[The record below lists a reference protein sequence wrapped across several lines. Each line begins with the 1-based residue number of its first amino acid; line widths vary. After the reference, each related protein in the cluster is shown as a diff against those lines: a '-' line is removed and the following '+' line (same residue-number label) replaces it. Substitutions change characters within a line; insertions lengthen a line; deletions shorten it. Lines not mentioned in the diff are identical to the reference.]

1 MQILRI
7 PPFPLSVTYT
17 VPEPNTGYIFT
28 IEDSPESIE
37 VEEVIFSNSSSQLT
51 FELSGDFSKYDHDY
65 AVIVYENNGGSR
77 GDVVVQD
84 NLSIVKPYVNPY
96 KMALDYGDGTASEI
110 KSYIRYEQLARNL
123 IDSVVGA
130 GTFIFDKT
138 EMEVVGEGTDYLPL
152 WDRIYKILKVYE
164 NGELVFDSEQDPPHL
179 GDFMYGITED
189 KTAIYKEFIPPLKN
203 FNRSERR
210 PMKLP
215 VGNSD
220 SYRASIPIDS
230 DRQFLP
236 DQPVLFPEGWDYI
249 VIYEAGYKVI
259 PHDIQEACEMLVED
273 IKCGKLDYMQK
284 YITSYNTDQFTIKF
298 DAGVLSGTGNALV
311 DKILD
316 KYITSIGQP
325 RII

>member
-17 VPEPNTGYIFT
+17 VPEPNTSYVFT

-37 VEEVIFSNSSSQLT
+37 AADILVSDSNSQIT
-51 FELSGDFSKYDHDY
+51 FELSGHFTKYDHDY
-65 AVIVYENNGGSR
+65 SVIVYEYIDEEY
-77 GDVVVQD
+77 GDIVVQD
-84 NLSIVKPYVNPY
+84 VLSIIKPYVNPY
-96 KMALDYGDGTASEI
+96 KMAADYGDGTASDI
-110 KSYIRYEQLARNL
+110 KQYIRYEQLARNL
-123 IDSVVGA
+123 IDSVVGSD
-130 GTFIFDKT
+130 TFIFDKT
-138 EMEVVGEGTDYLPL
+138 EMEVVGQGTDYLPL
-152 WDRIYKILKVYE
+152 WDRVYKILKVYE
-164 NGELVFDSEQDPPHL
+164 NGELVFDIDQDPPYL
-179 GDFMYGITED
+179 GDFVYGITED
-189 KTAIYKEFIPPLKN
+189 KSAIYKEFIPALRN

-259 PHDIQEACEMLVED
+259 PHDIQEACEMLIED

-298 DAGVLSGTGNALV
+298 DTALLRGTGNALV
-311 DKILD
+311 DKILE
-316 KYITSIGQP
+316 KYVVSMSQP
-325 RII
+325 RVI